1 MRAEIGDKIVI
12 KAHHIG
18 EPDRSG
24 EVLEVRGDGGKPP
37 YLVRWTD
44 DGHVALVF
52 PGTDAVIEHL
62 GSGAAA

>member
-1 MRAEIGDKIVI
+1 
-12 KAHHIG
+12 
-18 EPDRSG
+18 
-24 EVLEVRGDGGKPP
+24 VLEVRGDGGKPP

-52 PGTDAVIEHL
+52 PGTDAVIKHL